1 MGPYIPKGIESTIPV
16 GSSIDAASLAG
27 GATPAAETAL
37 KGLAQNPLLKT
48 AKKFLDPAKT
58 LLSMER
64 RTEEQKA
71 AMGIEKGR
79 KRLYNKLRRQEKRGK
94 ISDATMAY
102 KSALSADP
110 GNTMSRK
117 GYDLRTQKG
126 PDGSMANERELARQ
140 ADAGER
146 VISDNI
152 EKAAKAALQTTSS
165 LVGGIPGAVINA
177 GLSGMDAAQSGED
190 GGMAFAKSIGK
201 SAVDMYGGQ
210 LLAKGEQAFL
220 ANRAMK
226 EADRLGAMED
236 AFDISQ
242 KNYLDD
248 IAAGGDGS
256 AFEGRMDS
264 MADRLVRRQERFKIA
279 QNKANAGT
287 TALGNLARGLDKTG
301 LFNKLVQG
309 NNIIQN
315 ESGLD
320 PQAAAVANPSGPA
333 YTPQPTTPPPD
344 PFMVNTLYNP
354 LPQTTP

>member
-1 MGPYIPKGIESTIPV
+1 MNILGQEFQK
-16 GSSIDAASLAG
+16 
-27 GATPAAETAL
+27 
-37 KGLAQNPLLKT
+37 
-48 AKKFLDPAKT
+48 
-58 LLSMER
+58 

-79 KRLYNKLRRQEKRGK
+79 KKLFRKMKRQMKRQGNY
-94 ISDATMAY
+94 DASQLAMRY

-110 GNTMSRK
+110 GNTMSNK
-117 GYDLRTQKG
+117 GYDLRTQVG

-146 VISDNI
+146 VISDNL
-152 EKAAKAALQTTSS
+152 EAGAKAALKGTSM
-165 LVGGIPGAVINA
+165 LVGGVPGAVINA

-201 SAVDMYGGQ
+201 SALNMYGGQ
-210 LLAKGEQAFL
+210 ILAKGEQAFL

-236 AFDISQ
+236 AFDITQ
-242 KNYLDD
+242 KKYLDD

-256 AFEGRMDS
+256 AFEGRMES
-264 MADRLVRRQERFKIA
+264 MAERLARRNERFEIA
-279 QNKANAGT
+279 QNKAKAGT
-287 TALGNLARGLDKTG
+287 TALGELARGLNKTG

-315 ESGLD
+315 EAGID
-320 PQAAAVANPSGPA
+320 PNAAAIANPSGPA
-333 YTPQPTTPPPD
+333 YTPPPPAD
-344 PFMVNTLYNP
+344 PFMVNTLFNP
-354 LPQTTP
+354 LPE

>member
-1 MGPYIPKGIESTIPV
+1 MATIT
-16 GSSIDAASLAG
+16 GMEAQL
-27 GATPAAETAL
+27 AAELVKDPSIATSAAENTL
-37 KGLAQNPLLKT
+37 KGAGKIHSKALM
-48 AKKFLDPAKT
+48 KFVDPAKT

-71 AMGIEKGR
+71 AMGLERGREK
-79 KRLYNKLRRQEKRGK
+79 KLRKIDRQVRRGKLSRAKGQSMKASMYANEGALKRG
-94 ISDATMAY
+94 TQ
-102 KSALSADP
+102 AD
-110 GNTMSRK
+110 
-117 GYDLRTQKG
+117 
-126 PDGSMANERELARQ
+126 ELEMRRQ

-152 EKAAKAALQTTSS
+152 EKAAKAALQTTSA
-165 LVGGIPGAVINA
+165 LVGGVPGAVINA
-177 GLSGMDAAQSGED
+177 GLSGMEAMETGGDP
-190 GGMAFAKSIGK
+190 GMAFLKSGGK
-201 SAVDMYGGQ
+201 TAFNAFGGQ
-210 LLAKGEQAFL
+210 ILAKGEQAFL

-242 KNYLDD
+242 KKYLDD

-264 MADRLVRRQERFKIA
+264 MADRLARRQERFEIA

-287 TALGNLARGLDKTG
+287 TALGELARGLDKTG

-309 NNIIQN
+309 NNIIQS
-315 ESGLD
+315 ESGID
-320 PQAAAVANPSGPA
+320 PQSAAVANPSGPT
-333 YTPQPTTPPPD
+333 YTPPPPD

-354 LPQTTP
+354 LSE

>member
-1 MGPYIPKGIESTIPV
+1 MALPTGIQSTIPV
-16 GSSIDAASLAG
+16 GSSGSIDPALLAG
-27 GATPAAETAL
+27 EGPSSAL
-37 KGLAQNPLLKT
+37 KGLAKNPLLKT
-48 AKKFLDPAKT
+48 VKKFLDPAKT

-64 RTEEQKA
+64 RTEEQKS

-79 KRLYNKLRRQEKRGK
+79 KKLFNKMKRQMKRQGNYNASQLAMR
-94 ISDATMAY
+94 Y
-102 KSALSADP
+102 KSALSADA
-110 GNTMSRK
+110 GNTMSKK
-117 GYDLRTQKG
+117 GYDLRTQAG

-177 GLSGMDAAQSGED
+177 TISGMDATQSGGD

-201 SAVDMYGGQ
+201 DAVNMYGGQ

-220 ANRAMK
+220 SNRAMK

-236 AFDISQ
+236 AFDVSQ
-242 KNYLDD
+242 KKYLDD

-264 MADRLVRRQERFKIA
+264 MSERLLRRQERFELA

-287 TALGNLARGLDKTG
+287 TALGNLARGLNKTG
-301 LFNKLVQG
+301 LVNKLVQG

-315 ESGLD
+315 EAGVD

-333 YTPQPTTPPPD
+333 YTPAPTPPPPD

-354 LPQTTP
+354 VPE